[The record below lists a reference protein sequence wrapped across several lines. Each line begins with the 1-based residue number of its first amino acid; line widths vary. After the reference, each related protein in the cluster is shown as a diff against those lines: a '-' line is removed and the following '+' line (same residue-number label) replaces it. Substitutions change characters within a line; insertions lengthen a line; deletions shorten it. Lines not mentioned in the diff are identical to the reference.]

1 MQLTIKIVSND
12 QIICDGVFGLIWG
25 TRAFRLAEKRLDMT
39 TQDILLNVDDENVI
53 INLTYCA
60 LQNWLQNKDESAT
73 LPFSIVNLEN
83 WINDQP
89 RELITAISEDYMNS
103 TLNGKAI
110 SDLYEEVNAIYAA
123 TETTPTKA
131 VKKKK
136 SP

>member
-1 MQLTIKIVSND
+1 MQLEIKGSTY
-12 QIICDGVFGLIWG
+12 GLIWG

-60 LQNWLQNKDESAT
+60 LENWLQNKEETAT
-73 LPFSIVNLEN
+73 LPFSIVNFEN
-83 WINDQP
+83 WVNEQP
-89 RELITAISEDYMNS
+89 REMIKAISDDYMNS

-123 TETTPTKA
+123 TENPTAAKA

-136 SP
+136 

>member
-1 MQLTIKIVSND
+1 MQLEIKGSTY
-12 QIICDGVFGLIWG
+12 GLIWG

-60 LQNWLQNKDESAT
+60 LENWLQNKEETAT
-73 LPFSIVNLEN
+73 LPFSIVNFEN
-83 WINDQP
+83 WVNEQP
-89 RELITAISEDYMNS
+89 REMIKAISDDYMNS

-123 TETTPTKA
+123 TENPTASKA

-136 SP
+136 